1 MIVNFKIHEI
11 NRDTCKVIQIL
22 IIKKKN
28 IYIYIYIKREKG
40 VDLHIIRV
48 SNVAKALT
56 SFCMQM
62 IITWRRIATKV
73 GVIL

>member
-11 NRDTCKVIQIL
+11 NRDTCKVIQIP
-22 IIKKKN
+22 IIKIY

-40 VDLHIIRV
+40 VDLHMIRV